1 MTEMPKAIV
10 ERLLKEN
17 KEHDCRKTS
26 AVCVRIVAIA
36 ELPTIYG
43 QYQVVAFENNV
54 DGREH
59 AALVHGNVFEKE
71 DVPVRLHSEC
81 LTGEVFGSMR
91 CDCRE
96 QLQQSL
102 RTIAGMPAGVV
113 LYMRQEGRGIGLT
126 NKIRAY
132 QLQDYG
138 YDTFQA
144 NEALGFRPDERDYD
158 LAAHMID
165 SLHVKSVRLMTN
177 NPDKIQDLQLH
188 GVKITGRIPVIV
200 EPNEHD
206 EFYLE
211 TKRLKAGHLLDK
223 NTPEVF
229 LEHQDEKVDTDQP
242 KPTATTGARHTS
254 RSPDNS
260 A

>member
-1 MTEMPKAIV
+1 MTEIPKQIV

-17 KEHDCRKTS
+17 EEHDCGKSTG
-26 AVCVRIVAIA
+26 VCVKIVAIA
-36 ELPTIYG
+36 DLPTIYG
-43 QYQVVAFENNV
+43 RYQVVAFENNV

-59 AALVHGNVFEKE
+59 AALVHGNVFDGD

-81 LTGEVFGSMR
+81 LTGDVFGSMR

-96 QLQQSL
+96 QLHQSL
-102 RTIAGMPAGVV
+102 KTIAAMPAGVV

-158 LAAHMID
+158 LAAHMIG
-165 SLHVKSVRLMTN
+165 SLHVKSVKLMTN
-177 NPDKIQDLQLH
+177 NPAKIRDLQSH
-188 GVKITGRIPVIV
+188 GVRITGRIPVIT
-200 EPNEHD
+200 EPNKYD
-206 EFYLE
+206 RFYLE

-223 NTPEVF
+223 NVPEVII
-229 LEHQDEKVDTDQP
+229 EHQDENVDSDNNSQRAAP
-242 KPTATTGARHTS
+242 
-254 RSPDNS
+254 SPDNS
-260 A
+260 V